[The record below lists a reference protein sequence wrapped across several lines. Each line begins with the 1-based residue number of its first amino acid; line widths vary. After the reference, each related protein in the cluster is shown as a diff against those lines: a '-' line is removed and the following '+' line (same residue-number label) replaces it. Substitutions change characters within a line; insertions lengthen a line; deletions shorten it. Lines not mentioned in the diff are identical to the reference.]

1 MHTTPNARRYF
12 MARSIYLAAT
22 GLSAASA
29 SFSGFAQTTK
39 NTNTTPSRPLLIAQI
54 VDTSVSQQDVSK
66 DFLIGARAAM
76 AIASSD
82 GAVRG
87 RALNHWVLETDGSPA
102 SAQRA
107 WVSVRDNP
115 QCVALM
121 GTTADPLAMQ
131 ISAWVKQDNVPLAHA
146 APWLQSSQGDLAEG
160 TFGLFANR
168 QQQIAHAM
176 RSLSTL
182 GTKDIAAVFASASH
196 QQLYASEVAA
206 IARKEGLTVQSFT
219 PTTDL
224 TQLGRRLDAKTPAVI
239 LFLGGTPELAQ
250 LTQGLDKQARQR
262 YVVALADVNLQTL
275 RELGAMRST
284 PIIGTQAVPMVTS
297 SLPLVRNY
305 RQAMAKLFDEPLNS
319 LSLAGYM
326 AARYTIET
334 IAAVDGTANRASV
347 LAAFSR
353 NAVVDL
359 GGLNVAAAKGS
370 NGSPVFVTQTM
381 LTSDGRFVG

>member
-1 MHTTPNARRYF
+1 MGVGF
-12 MARSIYLAAT
+12 GS
-22 GLSAASA
+22 
-29 SFSGFAQTTK
+29 FAQTPK
-39 NTNTTPSRPLLIAQI
+39 NTAPATVRPLVVAQI
-54 VDTSVSQQDVSK
+54 VDTSESQQDVSK

-76 AIASSD
+76 AMANAS
-82 GAVRG
+82 GGVRG
-87 RALNHWVLETDGSPA
+87 RALSHLVIETDGTTA

-107 WVSVRDNP
+107 WASVRDYA

-121 GTTADPLAMQ
+121 GTAADPLAMQ
-131 ISAWVKQDNVPLAHA
+131 MCQWVKQDSAGLAHA
-146 APWLQSSQGDLAEG
+146 APWLQSSLADVVEG
-160 TFGLFANR
+160 TFGMFANR

-206 IARKEGLTVQSFT
+206 IARKEGLAVQSFT
-219 PTTDL
+219 PSTDL

-334 IAAVDGTANRASV
+334 IATVDAVANRASV

-353 NAVVDL
+353 HAVLDL